1 MSHQVVTKQQAWR
14 DAEGWK
20 TKESELANTYD
31 MPQSPSPSEKN
42 MTKKPLSV
50 INKTAAAEEDELLKC
65 AFEQTTAPDDNM
77 GQMVE
82 GENPKAEPQT
92 ALKPRV
98 DVSGKEAPKVV
109 KVKKASYY
117 ALPHCELYP
126 LDSIAQVEK
135 AASYF
140 DEMGVHMTPE
150 MRHEYC
156 QNLVKRAHVLG
167 TRVSALAERYGS
179 ETYASPEQIKIAL
192 DARRSILKDETD
204 VALLDKVAS
213 ARPFVQPEEFAVLLS
228 EFDKQA
234 CIDEFWGADVPDPY
248 FSTFGKTASEV
259 SETDPKASILIGN
272 EYTTERKLVDLAK
285 HKHEMVCEKFGKD
298 FAKEFKNDPRAIFDS
313 MPRDQKLVLMRM
325 ANASDSTTFGASTS

>member
-50 INKTAAAEEDELLKC
+50 INKTASVAAEEDELLKV
-65 AFEQTTAPDDNM
+65 AFEQTTAPEVNT
-77 GQMVE
+77 MVE

-92 ALKPRV
+92 SLKPRV
-98 DVSGKEAPKVV
+98 DVSGKEAPKTVT
-109 KVKKASYY
+109 VKKASYY
-117 ALPHCELYP
+117 AMPHRELYP
-126 LDSIAQVEK
+126 LDSVAQVEK

-140 DEMGVHMTPE
+140 DEYGVHMTPE

-156 QNLVKRAHVLG
+156 QNMVKRAHVLG
-167 TRVSALAERYGS
+167 IRVSTLAERYGS
-179 ETYASPEQIKIAL
+179 ETYAPPEQIKIAL
-192 DARRSILKDETD
+192 DARRSILKDESD

-234 CIDEFWGADVPDPY
+234 CIDEFWGGDVPDPY
-248 FSTFGKTASEV
+248 FSTFGKTAAEV
-259 SETDPKASILIGN
+259 SKTDPEESILVGN
-272 EYTTERKLVDLAK
+272 EYTTERKLVELAK

-298 FAKEFKNDPRAIFDS
+298 FAKEFKNDPKSIFDS